1 MNGFYFIDHPA
12 DIEVKSTS
20 KTFEEALKFSIY
32 GMVEII
38 ADRKKIKKKIKK
50 SISVGVIDYK
60 EDVYKILTEILYIF
74 ETEYFLP
81 KDVNVKRNKKYIIE
95 LEGQQITGKEEFLR
109 TEIKAV
115 TYHNLKAEKIN
126 NGWEIR
132 VMFDV

>member
-1 MNGFYFIDHPA
+1 MSRFYFIDHPA
-12 DIEVKSTS
+12 DIEVKSTG

-38 ADRKKIKKKIKK
+38 ADRKKIKKEVKKIV
-50 SISVGVIDYK
+50 SIEREDYQ
-60 EDVYKILTEILYIF
+60 EDVYKILSEILYIF

-81 KDVNVKRNKKYIIE
+81 KDVNVKSNKKYIIE
-95 LEGQQITGKEEFLR
+95 LVGQQITGEEEFLR

-126 NGWEIR
+126 SGWGIR
-132 VMFDV
+132 VMFDL